1 MFIHGKGGLVRIT
14 LVRHG
19 RPVASSNPR
28 VTAVGFAKWVRAYN
42 RSFVCPDS
50 LPPQELNEKLHN
62 SYTFSSDLNRSL
74 HSAEICLGKGA
85 DLVLG
90 DLREMD
96 IPRLKLPFLMSVNS
110 WLVIARLCWFL
121 GISGNSE
128 SYKAGRKRAI
138 SAVDL
143 IITKACEHEDA
154 AVFGHGISNRLIT
167 KELKRRGWTVEYAS
181 KGFWGRTELINITKR
196 SRRIHNA

>member
-1 MFIHGKGGLVRIT
+1 MKIT

-42 RSFVCPDS
+42 RSFVRPDS
-50 LPPQELNEKLHN
+50 LPPQELQDKFLN
-62 SYTFSSDLNRSL
+62 SYTFSSDLNRSR
-74 HSAEICLGKGA
+74 HSAEICLGKEA

-96 IPRLKLPFLMSVNS
+96 IPRLKLPFSMSVNS

-128 SYKAGRKRAI
+128 SYKTGCKRI
-138 SAVDL
+138 VSVVDQ
-143 IITKACEHEDA
+143 ITTKVSEHEDVA
-154 AVFGHGISNRLIT
+154 IFGHGISNRLIA
-167 KELKRRGWTVEYAS
+167 KELKRRGWAIKYSS
-181 KGFWGRTELINITKR
+181 KGFWGQTELTNITNC
-196 SRRIHNA
+196 SS